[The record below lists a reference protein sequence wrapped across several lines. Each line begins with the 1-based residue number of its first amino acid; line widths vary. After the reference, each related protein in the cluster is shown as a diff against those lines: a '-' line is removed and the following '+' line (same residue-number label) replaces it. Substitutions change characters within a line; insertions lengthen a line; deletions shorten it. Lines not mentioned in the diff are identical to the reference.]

1 MISVMAANSNVF
13 SEKQRLTGT
22 IFTIVRQARPG
33 SWSDIVCVCDCG
45 KEVVLTYP
53 QAYYKSRYSCGCAR
67 RLRSNAVDAT
77 GMSFHSPM
85 GNRLKRINDPDGPE
99 VPHGRALQI
108 LCRDETTGQWIYLCE
123 CCAGTFTMPGGDQPA
138 RLLRKIAAENCP
150 NFRPRYYV
158 DEEYH
163 WHSDLE
169 ITVTRVLPKLD
180 RGDPENLVPYYAN
193 PKRDVVRDKFGTI
206 IAFMGLPDS
215 PEFKALQD
223 AHVNRIAGLRRKD
236 REKRAKTKEKMHALF
251 YGEVVPERPATT
263 PAPATDAPLPIVPE
277 IIEDDF
283 ADADYAGYVPYTPP
297 E

>member
-1 MISVMAANSNVF
+1 MAAKSITF
-13 SEKQRLTGT
+13 SEKERLDGT
-22 IFTIVRQARPG
+22 MLTIVRQVNPG
-33 SWSDIVCVCDCG
+33 SWRKILCICDCG
-45 KEVVLTYP
+45 NEIVLTYA
-53 QAYYKSRYSCGCAR
+53 QAFYTSRYSCGCTK

-77 GMSFHSPM
+77 GMRFHSPM

-99 VPHGRALQI
+99 VAHGRALQI
-108 LCRDETTGQWIYLCE
+108 LWRDETTRQWIYLCE
-123 CCAGTFTMPGGDQPA
+123 CCAATFTMPGGDEPA
-138 RLLRKIAAENCP
+138 RLLRKLAAENCP
-150 NFRPRYYV
+150 NFRPRYHV

-163 WHSDLE
+163 WHQDLE

-215 PEFKALQD
+215 PEFKALED
-223 AHVNRIAGLRRKD
+223 AHVGKITGLRRKD

-251 YGEVVPERPATT
+251 YGEVVREQPVTPV
-263 PAPATDAPLPIVPE
+263 PAPATDAPVVPE

-283 ADADYAGYVPYTPP
+283 ADAHYAGYAPYTPP